1 MPLSIAQA
9 PDAFL
14 FFLSRQAIGNAAIVS
29 AVHDSYRMAGGG
41 LTFEREISRGNREL
55 LICD

>member
-14 FFLSRQAIGNAAIVS
+14 FFLSRQGIGNEAIVS
-29 AVHDSYRMAGGG
+29 AVHDLYPVAGGG
-41 LTFEREISRGNREL
+41 LTFDQEISRGNREL
-55 LICD
+55 RRYD